1 MRATPDLLRP
11 RTILCFD
18 FGLRRIGVAVGQDVT
33 NSASPLG
40 VVANRDD
47 GIDHPHIARLIAEWH
62 PTSLVVGM
70 PAHADGSPSALHDSV
85 NAFINDLARYGLSV
99 ATVDE
104 RYTSIEAERV
114 LKEARAG
121 GRVGRISKEMID
133 SAAAVF
139 IAERF
144 LALPDST
151 DPV

>member
-33 NSASPLG
+33 GSASPLG

-47 GIDHPHIARLIAEWH
+47 GIDHEHVARLVAEWH

-70 PAHADGSPSALHDSV
+70 PAHADGSPSALHENV
-85 NAFINDLARYGLSV
+85 NAFISDLARYGLPV

-114 LKEARAG
+114 LKEARAD

-144 LALPDST
+144 LAIPDAA
-151 DPV
+151 DPA